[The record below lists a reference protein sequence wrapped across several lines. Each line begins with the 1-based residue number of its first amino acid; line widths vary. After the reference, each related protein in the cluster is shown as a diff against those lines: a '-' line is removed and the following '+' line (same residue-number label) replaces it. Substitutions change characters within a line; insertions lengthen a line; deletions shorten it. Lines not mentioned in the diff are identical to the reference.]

1 MIASKGWGWRWSDG
15 DEDETGHGDTC
26 LLRYIHYT
34 EAQDQ
39 INWRIKKK

>member
-1 MIASKGWGWRWSDG
+1 MIASKGWRWSDG